1 MHSDVR
7 FTSTIKYLGELRTES
22 THLASNTKIITDA
35 PIDNKGKGEAF
46 SPTDLVATAL
56 ASCFL
61 TIVGIYCEEREIPFT
76 FARVEVEKIMASN
89 PRRISDIHLSIDFR
103 GNNWDEKTLSK
114 IIAAGKACPVA
125 ITLKDQVNIEY
136 HFK

>member
-1 MHSDVR
+1 M
-7 FTSTIKYLGELRTES
+7 TSIVTYQGSLRTTCVHKAGEQI
-22 THLASNTKIITDA
+22 TTDA
-35 PIDNKGKGEAF
+35 PLDNHGMGAYF

-61 TIVGIYCEEREIPFT
+61 TIVGIYCDERKIPFNA
-76 FARVEVEKIMASN
+76 ARVEVEKIMASS

-103 GNNWDEKTLSK
+103 GNDWDEKTLSK
-114 IIAAGKACPVA
+114 IIAAGKSCPVA

>member
-1 MHSDVR
+1 M
-7 FTSTIKYLGELRTES
+7 TSIVTYQGSLRTTCVHKAGEQI
-22 THLASNTKIITDA
+22 TTDA
-35 PIDNKGKGEAF
+35 PLDNHGMGAYF

-61 TIVGIYCEEREIPFT
+61 TIVGIYCDERKIPFNT
-76 FARVEVEKIMASN
+76 ARVEVEKIMASN
-89 PRRISDIHLSIDFR
+89 PRRISDIRLSIDFN
-103 GNNWDEKTLSK
+103 GNDWDEKTLSK
-114 IIAAGKACPVA
+114 IIAAGKSCPVA

>member
-1 MHSDVR
+1 M
-7 FTSTIKYLGELRTES
+7 TSIVTYQGALRTTCVHSAGEQ
-22 THLASNTKIITDA
+22 IITDA
-35 PIDNKGKGEAF
+35 PIDNHGMGAYF

-76 FARVEVEKIMASN
+76 DARIEVEKIMASN
-89 PRRISDIHLSIDFR
+89 PRRISDIRLHIDFR
-103 GNNWDEKTLSK
+103 ANNWDEKKLAK

>member
-1 MHSDVR
+1 M
-7 FTSTIKYLGELRTES
+7 TSIVTYQGSLRTTCVHKAGEQI
-22 THLASNTKIITDA
+22 NTDA
-35 PIDNKGKGEAF
+35 PQDNHGMGAFF

-61 TIVGIYCEEREIPFT
+61 TIIGIYCEEREIPFKT
-76 FARVEVEKIMASN
+76 AIIEVEKIMASN
-89 PRRISDIHLSIDFR
+89 PRRISDIRLFIDFR
-103 GNNWDEKTLSK
+103 ENDWDEKTLTK